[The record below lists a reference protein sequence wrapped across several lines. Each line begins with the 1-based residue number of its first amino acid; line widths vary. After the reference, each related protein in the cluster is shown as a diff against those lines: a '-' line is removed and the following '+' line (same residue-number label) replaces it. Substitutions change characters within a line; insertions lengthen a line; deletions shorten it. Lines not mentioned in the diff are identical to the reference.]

1 MISAQ
6 LPVCLVDGPS
16 TQWERGNHVAMPSPM
31 ARPYMSMGGWAYTNA
46 SYPRDKYLAGAPP
59 MPVNILILLSNRF
72 FHYIF

>member
-1 MISAQ
+1 
-6 LPVCLVDGPS
+6 
-16 TQWERGNHVAMPSPM
+16 MPSPM